1 MLLLAK
7 DRPTDENVVVLE
19 HDGQQI
25 GLVVDA
31 LLGESETVIKPL
43 SRVHRDVPC
52 LAGTAITRD
61 GQVALILE
69 VGGLVRETLRGT

>member
-1 MLLLAK
+1 
-7 DRPTDENVVVLE
+7 VVVIE
-19 HDGQQI
+19 HDGHQI
-25 GLVVDA
+25 GLVVDS

-43 SRVHRDVPC
+43 SRVLGEVPC

-69 VGGLVRETLRGT
+69 VGRLVREAMRESGPASA